1 MIQLTE
7 EQKMVQQLAREFA
20 QNEIAPR
27 AAELDETGEF
37 PLDNMQKMGELGL
50 LGVPF
55 SEDYGGAGLDTL
67 SFALVLEEFGAAC
80 GSTALSVAAHTSL
93 CCTPIYLFGN
103 EEQKQK
109 YLPDLLTGK
118 KLGSFC
124 LTEPLAGSDAASMQT
139 RAVRDGDEYVINGS
153 KIFITNAG
161 YAEVFVLFAKTDPE
175 KGRDG
180 ISAFIVEK
188 GMPGFHVGKKEDKMG
203 LRGSDTRQISIE
215 GLRVPKE
222 NLLGTENEGFKIAL
236 ATLDGGRVG
245 IGAMSVGLARAAL
258 EIAVPYA
265 KERQAFGRPIADFQA
280 IRWYIADMATQIDA
294 ARLLVWRSAILR
306 DSGKPY
312 TKEAAMAKLFA
323 SEMAMRAADRAIQ
336 ILGGYGYIRDYPV
349 ERIFRDTKLMEIGE
363 GTSEIQRLVIS
374 REVLKEIQ

>member
-222 NLLGTENEGFKIAL
+222 NLLGTENEGFKIAM

>member
-55 SEDYGGAGLDTL
+55 SEEYGGAGLDTL

-80 GSTALSVAAHTSL
+80 GSTALSVAAHASL

-139 RAVRDGDEYVINGS
+139 RAVRDGDEYVITGS

-161 YAEVFVLFAKTDPE
+161 YADVFVLFAKTDPE

-188 GMPGFHVGKKEDKMG
+188 GMTGFHVGKKEDKMG

-215 GLRVPKE
+215 GLRMPRE
-222 NLLGTENEGFKIAL
+222 NLLGTENDGFKIAL

-245 IGAMSVGLARAAL
+245 IGAMSVGLARAAM
-258 EIAVPYA
+258 ETAVRYA
-265 KERQAFGRPIADFQA
+265 KERVAFGRPIADFQA

>member
-67 SFALVLEEFGAAC
+67 SFALVLEELGAAC
-80 GSTALSVAAHTSL
+80 GSTALSVAAHASL

-103 EEQKQK
+103 EEQKQN

-139 RAVRDGDEYVINGS
+139 RAARDGDEYVINGS

-161 YAEVFVLFAKTDPE
+161 YADVFVLFAKTDPE

-215 GLRVPKE
+215 GLRVPRE
-222 NLLGTENEGFKIAL
+222 NLLGTENDGFKIAL

-245 IGAMSVGLARAAL
+245 IGAMSVGLARAAM
-258 EIAVPYA
+258 ETAVRYA
-265 KERQAFGRPIADFQA
+265 KERVAFGRPIADFQA